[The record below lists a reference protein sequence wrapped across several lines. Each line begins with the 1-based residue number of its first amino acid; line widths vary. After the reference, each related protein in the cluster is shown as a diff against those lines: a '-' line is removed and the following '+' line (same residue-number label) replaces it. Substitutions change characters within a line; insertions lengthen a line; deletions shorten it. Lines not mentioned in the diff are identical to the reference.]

1 MREKRIIFVAL
12 AFSLLAHLVAASSY
26 RHWWTA
32 PAAAIPYPIETHLS
46 LADLPVAAAPPAP
59 ASPSAKQ
66 PVARRAVEPRAAS
79 RPAAD
84 EPGAVAAASL
94 PALAEHAPDTAAVEA
109 TLPPAPESGAARLPA
124 PLAERPA
131 PPPAPPPVVEAPAA
145 PAVAAA
151 RARRDL
157 PERIELKYSVQS
169 GDQGFTVGQ
178 TTYSGHLRDGRYA
191 LVSVTEATG
200 VAALF
205 VGGQIIQR
213 SEGWMTESGL
223 QPEKFWGEKG
233 DRKRPPVRFDWAQKR
248 LLLPAGGVDLPP
260 HTQDLL
266 SFPFHLALL
275 ADEND
280 AAWSLPVTNGKKLR
294 EYAFQVAGRET
305 LPLGE
310 SRVDTL
316 RLQGSRSGEGSLDV
330 WLAPARHWLPVRIR
344 TQDQKGKVIVL
355 TLQAGGI

>member
-46 LADLPVAAAPPAP
+46 LTDLPAAASPAAPAP
-59 ASPSAKQ
+59 RPASQ
-66 PVARRAVEPRAAS
+66 PAARRAVEPRPDS
-79 RPAAD
+79 QPAAD
-84 EPGAVAAASL
+84 ASAAAAAL
-94 PALAEHAPDTAAVEA
+94 PAAPAAELASVEA

-131 PPPAPPPVVEAPAA
+131 PPPAPPPAVEAPAA

-213 SEGWMTESGL
+213 SEGWLTESGL

-248 LLLPAGGVDLPP
+248 LLLPAGGVELPP

-275 ADEND
+275 AGEDD

-294 EYAFQVAGRET
+294 EYDFHVAGRET
-305 LPLGE
+305 LPLGDG
-310 SRVDTL
+310 RVDTL

-355 TLQAGGI
+355 TLQAGVI